1 MGTVTLE
8 TIHKDLESLKKEII
22 EIKEHMVDV
31 DTILTPEEERELNKS
46 IKNYKKGKTKDF
58 NIIKKEIGFNA

>member
-8 TIHKDLESLKKEII
+8 TIHKDLESVKKEII

-31 DTILTPEEERELNKS
+31 DTILTEDDFKALQD
-46 IKNYKKGKTKDF
+46 YKKEKSEGKLTSHDDL
-58 NIIKKEIGFNA
+58 KKELGL